1 MVTTNT
7 MLIILFVIC
16 VLLIATI
23 LAIIRI
29 QHKIIKGF
37 DAERA
42 EYVKMIAAKNYP
54 QYKSFEQPV
63 KNGEHTNLVKRQQ
76 SAMNERK

>member
-1 MVTTNT
+1 MDT
-7 MLIILFVIC
+7 MLFTIC

-29 QHKIIKGF
+29 YYKTIKGF

-42 EYVKMIAAKNYP
+42 EYIKMIAAKNYTEY
-54 QYKSFEQPV
+54 QNYEQPV
-63 KNGEHTNLVKRQQ
+63 KNGKHTNLIKRQQ
-76 SAMNERK
+76 SG